1 MGTES
6 ETPFRWLIP
15 TWAPEEEQS
24 TSAPESRAPHT
35 SESPQGEASTLTAAG
50 AEATSEFLYDPLTGL
65 LPRRLFE
72 DLLEREL
79 ARHRR
84 YGASLAVTVLFF
96 RDLRAVNE
104 THGRSE
110 GDRLLSKAAAALG
123 AWMRQ
128 SDLAFRISGDEFA
141 LVTPEVRKSRL
152 AGLESRL
159 RARLMEAFAGEPEF
173 FAGVQVGSASGPL
186 EGTSAA
192 ELLAIARGRVSSSTF
207 VSEAQNPPAA
217 AEQGDEGI
225 HLRVVSVSDDRQ
237 HQRVSVADA
246 RAYVVLVEGRVRVAR
261 VLDMSYGGLKLQF
274 EREAELP
281 PEFLAELHV
290 PILPQM
296 RVRLRQAY
304 RNLPSDQSMIV
315 GCAFV

>member
-1 MGTES
+1 MATES

-15 TWAPEEEQS
+15 TWVPGEEQT
-24 TSAPESRAPHT
+24 TSAPETAAPNT
-35 SESPQGEASTLTAAG
+35 PASEQGEGSPSRRAAPEVASG
-50 AEATSEFLYDPLTGL
+50 FLYDPLTRL

-84 YGASLAVTVLFF
+84 YGASLALVVLFF

-104 THGRSE
+104 TRGRSE
-110 GDRLLSKAAAALG
+110 GDRLLREAAAALS

-159 RARLMEAFAGEPEF
+159 RARLMEAFASEPEF

-207 VSEAQNPPAA
+207 VSEAQSPPAPT
-217 AEQGDEGI
+217 ERDEEGV
-225 HLRVVSVSDDRQ
+225 HLRVVSVSDNRQ
-237 HQRVSVADA
+237 HQRISVVDA
-246 RAYVVLVEGRVRVAR
+246 RAYVVLVEGHVRVAR

-274 EREAELP
+274 ERETDLP
-281 PEFLAELHV
+281 EAFLAELRV

-296 RVRLRQAY
+296 RVRLRRAY
-304 RNLPSDQSMIV
+304 RTLPGDHSMIV